1 MVKLGVQRFNSE
13 SRDEVRKLAAVDYG
27 GAQVARS
34 LQASTEALVERQL
47 DALKAHPHYAEL
59 RELDLRHSAR
69 RNVSRTVLC
78 IYGDAIEGPERD
90 EVTSTV
96 MHVVPDLGP
105 EEVVSAY
112 RLAMGAIRD
121 AYIEEVTRFELPAT
135 AAASGLRKIWELT
148 DHYSDLLAAAHGH
161 AAPYGQPHR
170 RTRALY
176 LKRAFCGDLKTSDLE
191 LASAQLGLSPDVTVR
206 VFRVRVG
213 GQPTQRLLRHAEA
226 QALGWPSAS
235 LVTRIDHDFAG
246 LSRDR
251 CQPLAGENHLIA
263 VSAPVTLS
271 EIHQGYVQASHILDT
286 ARRFGMHGV
295 IGSADLGLR
304 SAILA
309 MPVTSQELMAKYVS
323 AVEASTPMAGDL
335 LHTVETF
342 LHCQRRFQHTAQILN
357 MHVNSLRHRLER
369 YREICGADLADTET
383 VAEVWW
389 ALQYRRALETD
400 TDIVL

>member
-1 MVKLGVQRFNSE
+1 
-13 SRDEVRKLAAVDYG
+13 LAAVDDG

-34 LQASTEALVERQL
+34 LNASIEALIERQL

-69 RNVSRTVLC
+69 RNVSRTLLC
-78 IYGDAIEGPERD
+78 ICGDALERPEHD
-90 EVTSTV
+90 EVASTV

-105 EEVVSAY
+105 EAVVSAY

-121 AYIEEVTRFELPAT
+121 AYIDEVTRFDLPA
-135 AAASGLRKIWELT
+135 AVAASGLRKIWELT
-148 DHYSDLLAAAHGH
+148 DHYGELLAAAHGH

-176 LKRAFCGDLKTSDLE
+176 LKRGFCGDLKTSDLE
-191 LASAQLGLSPDVTVR
+191 LASAQLGLSPDVAVR
-206 VFRVRVG
+206 VFRIRVG
-213 GQPTQRLLRHAEA
+213 GQHTQRLLRHAEA
-226 QALGWPSAS
+226 QALGWPSAP

-246 LSRDR
+246 LSQDR
-251 CQPLAGENHLIA
+251 CQPLSGENHLIA
-263 VSAPVTLS
+263 VSEPVTLS

-286 ARRFGMHGV
+286 ARRFGLHGV
-295 IGSADLGLR
+295 ISSADLGLR

-309 MPVTSQELMAKYVS
+309 MPATSQELMAKYVS
-323 AVEASTPMAGDL
+323 AVEASTPMAADL

-369 YREICGADLADTET
+369 YREISGADLADTET

-389 ALQYRRALETD
+389 ALQYRRALEAGN
-400 TDIVL
+400 DIVV

>member
-1 MVKLGVQRFNSE
+1 M
-13 SRDEVRKLAAVDYG
+13 KLAAVDTG
-27 GAQVARS
+27 MEQVVRS
-34 LQASTEALVERQL
+34 LQAATDELIERQL
-47 DALKAHPHYAEL
+47 DVLKAHPHYAEL

-78 IYGDAIEGPERD
+78 ICGDALEGAEHNQ
-90 EVTSTV
+90 VTSTV
-96 MHVVPDLGP
+96 MHVVPDLSP
-105 EEVVSAY
+105 EEVVGAY

-121 AYIEEVTRFELPAT
+121 AFIDEVTRFELPVTVAT
-135 AAASGLRKIWELT
+135 TGLRKIWELT

-161 AAPYGQPHR
+161 AAPYSQPHR

-176 LKRAFCGDLKTSDLE
+176 LKRAFCGDLKTSDQE
-191 LASAQLGLSPDVTVR
+191 LASAQLGLAPDVTVR

-213 GQPTQRLLRHAEA
+213 AQPTQRLLRHAEA
-226 QALGWPSAS
+226 QALGWPAAP

-246 LSRDR
+246 LSQES
-251 CQPLAGENHLIA
+251 CQPLAGETHLIA
-263 VSAPVTLS
+263 VSEPVTLA
-271 EIHQGYVQASHILDT
+271 EIDQGYVQASHILDT
-286 ARRFGMHGV
+286 ARRFELHGV
-295 IGSADLGLR
+295 ITSADLGLR

-323 AVEASTPMAGDL
+323 SVDASTPMAADL

-342 LHCQRRFQHTAQILN
+342 LGCQRRFQHTAQVLN

-369 YREICGADLADTET
+369 YREISGADLADTET

-389 ALQYRRALETD
+389 ALQYRRALEAGS
-400 TDIVL
+400 DIVL

>member
-1 MVKLGVQRFNSE
+1 LI
-13 SRDEVRKLAAVDYG
+13 AVDAG
-27 GAQVARS
+27 MAQVVRS
-34 LQASTEALVERQL
+34 LHASTEALVERQL
-47 DALKAHPHYAEL
+47 DVLKTHPHYAEL

-69 RNVSRTVLC
+69 RNVHRTVLC
-78 IYGDAIEGPERD
+78 LCRDGLDGPERD

-121 AYIEEVTRFELPAT
+121 AYIEEVTRLELS
-135 AAASGLRKIWELT
+135 AAAAADGLRQIWELT
-148 DHYSDLLAAAHGH
+148 DHYSDLLATAHGH

-170 RTRALY
+170 RTRARY
-176 LKRAFCGDLKTSDLE
+176 LKRAFCGDLKGSDLE
-191 LASAQLGLSPDVTVR
+191 LTSAQLGLPPDITVR
-206 VFRVRVG
+206 VFRARVA
-213 GQPTQRLLRHAEA
+213 GQPTQRLLRHAET
-226 QALGWPSAS
+226 QALGWPSTP
-235 LVTRIDHDFAG
+235 LVTRIDQDFAG
-246 LSRDR
+246 LSQDR
-251 CQPLAGENHLIA
+251 CQPLAEENHLIA
-263 VSAPVTLS
+263 ISEPVTLS
-271 EIHQGYVQASHILDT
+271 DIHHGYLQASHILDT
-286 ARRFGMHGV
+286 ARRFEMHGV
-295 IGSADLGLR
+295 ISSTDLGLR

-323 AVEASTPMAGDL
+323 SVEASTPMAADL

-369 YREICGADLADTET
+369 YREISGADLADTET

-389 ALQYRRALETD
+389 ALQYRRALEAA
-400 TDIVL
+400 TDIVV

>member
-1 MVKLGVQRFNSE
+1 LT
-13 SRDEVRKLAAVDYG
+13 AVDTG
-27 GAQVARS
+27 IEQVVRS
-34 LQASTEALVERQL
+34 LQAATDELIERQL
-47 DALKAHPHYAEL
+47 DVLKAHPHYAEL

-69 RNVSRTVLC
+69 RNVSRAMLC
-78 IYGDAIEGPERD
+78 ICGDALEDPERNQ
-90 EVTSTV
+90 VASTV

-105 EEVVSAY
+105 EEVVGAY

-121 AYIEEVTRFELPAT
+121 AFIEEVTRFELPVAVAAT
-135 AAASGLRKIWELT
+135 GLRKIWELT

-213 GQPTQRLLRHAEA
+213 AQPTQRLLRHAEA
-226 QALGWPSAS
+226 QALGWPAAP

-246 LSRDR
+246 LSQDR
-251 CQPLAGENHLIA
+251 CQPLAGETHLIA
-263 VSAPVTLS
+263 VSEPVTLA

-286 ARRFGMHGV
+286 ARRFELHGV
-295 IGSADLGLR
+295 ISSADLGLR

-309 MPVTSQELMAKYVS
+309 MPVTSRELLAKYVIS
-323 AVEASTPMAGDL
+323 VEASTPMAGDL

-342 LHCQRRFQHTAQILN
+342 LGSQRRFQHTAQVLN

-369 YREICGADLADTET
+369 YREISGADLADTET

-389 ALQYRRALETD
+389 ALQYRRALEAGS
-400 TDIVL
+400 DIVL

>member
-1 MVKLGVQRFNSE
+1 V
-13 SRDEVRKLAAVDYG
+13 AAVDTG
-27 GAQVARS
+27 MARVVRS
-34 LQASTEALVERQL
+34 LQASTDTLIERQL

-59 RELDLRHSAR
+59 RELDLRQSAR
-69 RNVSRTVLC
+69 RNVSRAVLSIC
-78 IYGDAIEGPERD
+78 GDALDDPEHD
-90 EVTSTV
+90 SVASTV
-96 MHVVPDLGP
+96 MHIVPDLGP

-112 RLAMGAIRD
+112 RLAMAVIRD
-121 AYIEEVTRFELPAT
+121 AFIEEVTRFELPADM
-135 AAASGLRKIWELT
+135 AATGLRKIWELT

-161 AAPYGQPHR
+161 ASPHGQPHR

-206 VFRVRVG
+206 VFRVRVAG
-213 GQPTQRLLRHAEA
+213 LPTQRLLRHAEA
-226 QALGWPSAS
+226 QALGWPLAP

-246 LSRDR
+246 LSQDR

-263 VSAPVTLS
+263 VSEPVTLS
-271 EIHQGYVQASHILDT
+271 EIHQGYVQASQILDT
-286 ARRFGMHGV
+286 ARRFELHGV
-295 IGSADLGLR
+295 ISSADLGLR

-309 MPVTSQELMAKYVS
+309 MPATSQELMAKYVS
-323 AVEASTPMAGDL
+323 LVEASTPMAGDL

-342 LHCQRRFQHTAQILN
+342 LQCQRRFQHTAQILN

-369 YREICGADLADTET
+369 YREISGADLADTET

-389 ALQYRRALETD
+389 ALQYRRALETG
-400 TDIVL
+400 TDIVFEDLVPEL